1 MQLGGRISPGTAVIP
16 LGSTPLGS
24 SRDLPLL
31 HQPNSLPQGSLMGPP
46 HPKGPLGGAG

>member
-16 LGSTPLGS
+16 LGS

-31 HQPNSLPQGSLMGPP
+31 HQPSSLPQGSLMGPP
-46 HPKGPLGGAG
+46 HPKGPPGGAG